1 MYLPADE
8 RMPGWHEGLQIF
20 KALLT
25 SSGQEKFALE
35 SAIGHMGAEVLD
47 SRLRFELAF
56 VARLTETETR
66 GISSLSSELGTSNT
80 ELDVVEEETTV
91 TSGAGFKYASTRLIW
106 MLLKS

>member
-1 MYLPADE
+1 
-8 RMPGWHEGLQIF
+8 MPGWHEGLPIF

-35 SAIGHMGAEVLD
+35 SAIGKMGAEVLD

-66 GISSLSSELGTSNT
+66 GISSLSSELRTSSELGTSNT
-80 ELDVVEEETTV
+80 ELDVEEEETTV